1 MDPLLTLGGKGN
13 VIRFYSKMKNP
24 YIHFIQQHTII
35 KFLIAFAISAVLYAM
50 SSFLFPI
57 LLAIG
62 LAFALYPLSRAFVR
76 LQLGKTG
83 MHPSRVVAIIL
94 AFIASAIFGLIV
106 ISFVVLPLFEQ
117 LNELLAK
124 LPEYSKQME
133 GESLLRILK
142 EPVAEGAPVLPSSL
156 EGLLEDAINAVMGFL
171 ANVARNLLNSTV
183 QMVAN
188 LVGLIVVPFLAFY
201 FLKDWRQLCTMIT
214 DLFTPDARPKV
225 SRVLARI
232 GVAIS
237 GYVEGLWIMSML
249 SALSV
254 TIVLLILGVPY
265 PLVFG
270 LIALLAET
278 IPVIGPMVSAI
289 PAIFVAYTSTTPDT
303 ALCVAVFYIIYY
315 TIDSQMLQPTVMGK
329 KIKLHPVVILL
340 ALMISGKLFGI
351 LGMLFAMPVAAV
363 YRVLYDELWH
373 YDGNDTEGELTI
385 EEIAATLTTDPTD
398 DQMVQQRKE
407 QMERERQ
414 E

>member
-1 MDPLLTLGGKGN
+1 
-13 VIRFYSKMKNP
+13 MKNK
-24 YIHFIQQHTII
+24 YLHYVQQHTVV
-35 KFLIAFAISAVLYAM
+35 KFLIAFIVSAILYAM

-83 MHPSRVVAIIL
+83 MHPSRVAAIVL
-94 AFIASAIFGLIV
+94 AFIASAIFMGIV
-106 ISFVVLPLFEQ
+106 ISFVVLPLFGQ
-117 LNELLAK
+117 INELIVK
-124 LPEYSKQME
+124 LPEYSEQMQ

-142 EPVAEGAPVLPSSL
+142 DPSAGVPMLPSNL
-156 EGLLEDAINAVMGFL
+156 EGLLNDAINSIMGFL
-171 ANVARNLLNSTV
+171 TNVVRNLLNSTV
-183 QMVAN
+183 QLVAN

-201 FLKDWRQLCTMIT
+201 FLKDWKVLCNMIT
-214 DLFTPDARPKV
+214 DLFTPGARPKA
-225 SRVLARI
+225 SRVLANI
-232 GVAIS
+232 GIAIS
-237 GYVEGLWIMSML
+237 SYVEGLWKLSLL

-278 IPVIGPMVSAI
+278 IPVIGPIISAI
-289 PAIFVAYTSTTPDT
+289 PAIFVAYTSTTAHT
-303 ALCVAVFYIIYY
+303 AFVLAIFYIVYY
-315 TIDSQMLQPTVMGK
+315 TVDSQVLQPVIMGK

-340 ALMISGKLFGI
+340 ALMIGGKLFGI

-373 YDGNDTEGELTI
+373 YNGKDM
-385 EEIAATLTTDPTD
+385 EEDLETDEVAASLTTDPTD
-398 DQMVQQRKE
+398 DQLVQQRKE
-407 QMERERQ
+407 MAERNKN
-414 E
+414 

>member
-13 VIRFYSKMKNP
+13 VIRFYSKMKSP

-188 LVGLIVVPFLAFY
+188 LVAVPGFLFPERLAAALHDDYGPVHAGCPSQGQPCTGPDRRGHQRLCGRPVDHEYAFGAVRDHCTVDFGCSVSVGLWPYRFAG
-201 FLKDWRQLCTMIT
+201 RNH
-214 DLFTPDARPKV
+214 
-225 SRVLARI
+225 
-232 GVAIS
+232 S
-237 GYVEGLWIMSML
+237 GYRTDDFRYPCDFRCLYFHDAGYG
-249 SALSV
+249 
-254 TIVLLILGVPY
+254 IVRRCFLYYLLHHRQ
-265 PLVFG
+265 
-270 LIALLAET
+270 
-278 IPVIGPMVSAI
+278 S
-289 PAIFVAYTSTTPDT
+289 D
-303 ALCVAVFYIIYY
+303 
-315 TIDSQMLQPTVMGK
+315 
-329 KIKLHPVVILL
+329 
-340 ALMISGKLFGI
+340 
-351 LGMLFAMPVAAV
+351 VAA
-363 YRVLYDELWH
+363 YR
-373 YDGNDTEGELTI
+373 NGEK
-385 EEIAATLTTDPTD
+385 D
-398 DQMVQQRKE
+398 
-407 QMERERQ
+407 
-414 E
+414 

>member
-1 MDPLLTLGGKGN
+1 
-13 VIRFYSKMKNP
+13 MKNK
-24 YIHFIQQHTII
+24 YLHYVQQHTVV
-35 KFLIAFAISAVLYAM
+35 KFLIAFIVSAMLYAM

-83 MHPSRVVAIIL
+83 MHPSRVAAIVL
-94 AFIASAIFGLIV
+94 AFIASAIFMGIV
-106 ISFVVLPLFEQ
+106 ISFVVLPLFGQ
-117 LNELLAK
+117 INELIVK
-124 LPEYSKQME
+124 LPEYSEQMQ

-142 EPVAEGAPVLPSSL
+142 DPSAGVPMLPSNL
-156 EGLLEDAINAVMGFL
+156 EGLLNDAINSIMGFL
-171 ANVARNLLNSTV
+171 TNVVRNLLNSTV
-183 QMVAN
+183 QLVAN

-201 FLKDWRQLCTMIT
+201 FLKDWKVLCNMIT
-214 DLFTPDARPKV
+214 DLFTPEARPKA
-225 SRVLARI
+225 SRVMANI
-232 GVAIS
+232 GIAIS
-237 GYVEGLWIMSML
+237 SYVEGLWKLSIL

-278 IPVIGPMVSAI
+278 IPVIGPIISAI
-289 PAIFVAYTSTTPDT
+289 PAIFVAYTSTTAHT
-303 ALCVAVFYIIYY
+303 AFVLAIFYIVYY
-315 TIDSQMLQPTVMGK
+315 TVDSQVLQPVIMGK

-340 ALMISGKLFGI
+340 ALMIGGKLFGI

-373 YDGNDTEGELTI
+373 YNGEDI
-385 EEIAATLTTDPTD
+385 EEDLETDEVAASLTTDPTD
-398 DQMVQQRKE
+398 DQLVQQRKE
-407 QMERERQ
+407 MAERNKN
-414 E
+414 

>member
-1 MDPLLTLGGKGN
+1 
-13 VIRFYSKMKNP
+13 MKNK
-24 YIHFIQQHTII
+24 YLHYVQQHTVV
-35 KFLIAFAISAVLYAM
+35 KFLIAFIVSAILYAM

-83 MHPSRVVAIIL
+83 MHPSRVAAIVL
-94 AFIASAIFGLIV
+94 AFIASAIFMGIV
-106 ISFVVLPLFEQ
+106 ISFVVLPLFGQ
-117 LNELLAK
+117 INELIVK
-124 LPEYSKQME
+124 LPEYSEQMQ

-142 EPVAEGAPVLPSSL
+142 DPSAGVPMLPSNL
-156 EGLLEDAINAVMGFL
+156 EGLLNDAINSIMGFL
-171 ANVARNLLNSTV
+171 TNVVRNLLNSTV
-183 QMVAN
+183 QLVAN

-201 FLKDWRQLCTMIT
+201 FLKDWKVLCNMIT
-214 DLFTPDARPKV
+214 DLFTPEARPKA
-225 SRVLARI
+225 SRVLANI
-232 GVAIS
+232 GIAIS
-237 GYVEGLWIMSML
+237 SYVEGLWKLSLL

-278 IPVIGPMVSAI
+278 IPVIGPIISAI
-289 PAIFVAYTSTTPDT
+289 PAIFVAYTSTTAHT
-303 ALCVAVFYIIYY
+303 AFVLAIFYIVYY
-315 TIDSQMLQPTVMGK
+315 TVDSQVLQPVIMGK

-340 ALMISGKLFGI
+340 ALMIGGKLFGI

-373 YDGNDTEGELTI
+373 YDGKDM
-385 EEIAATLTTDPTD
+385 EEDLETDEVAASLTTDPTD
-398 DQMVQQRKE
+398 DQLVQQRKE
-407 QMERERQ
+407 MAERNKN
-414 E
+414 

>member
-1 MDPLLTLGGKGN
+1 
-13 VIRFYSKMKNP
+13 MKST
-24 YIHFIQQHTII
+24 YVHFIQQHTIV
-35 KFLIAFAISAVLYAM
+35 KFLIAFVVSAVLYAM

-62 LAFALYPLSRAFVR
+62 LAFALYPLTRIFVR

-83 MHPSRVVAIIL
+83 MHPSRVAAIVL
-94 AFIASAIFGLIV
+94 AFVVSAIFTVGV
-106 ISFVVLPLFEQ
+106 VSFVVLPLFGQ

-133 GESLLRILK
+133 GDSLLGLLK
-142 EPVAEGAPVLPSSL
+142 DPTASGAPLLPSSL
-156 EGLLEDAINAVMGFL
+156 EGLLEDAINSIMGFL
-171 ANVARNLLNSTV
+171 ASVVRNLLNSTV

-188 LVGLIVVPFLAFY
+188 LVGLVVVPFLAFY
-201 FLKDWRQLCTMIT
+201 FLKDWRQLCLMIT
-214 DLFTPDARPKV
+214 DLFTPGARPKV
-225 SRVLARI
+225 SHVLARI

-237 GYVEGLWIMSML
+237 GYVEGLWKLSLL

-270 LIALLAET
+270 LIALVAET
-278 IPVIGPMVSAI
+278 IPVIGPMISAI
-289 PAIFVAYTSTTPDT
+289 PAIFVAYTATTPNT
-303 ALCVAVFYIIYY
+303 ALLLAVFYVIYY
-315 TIDSQMLQPTVMGK
+315 TMDSQMLQPIVMGK

-340 ALMISGKLFGI
+340 ALMIGGKLFGI

-373 YDGNDTEGELTI
+373 YDGEEPEKDSKDIVEEDIVTD
-385 EEIAATLTTDPTD
+385 EIAASLTTDPVD
-398 DQMVQQRKE
+398 DQLVQQRKE
-407 QMERERQ
+407 QMERESKGN
-414 E
+414 

>member
-13 VIRFYSKMKNP
+13 VIRFYSKMKSP

-106 ISFVVLPLFEQ
+106 ISFVVLP
-117 LNELLAK
+117 
-124 LPEYSKQME
+124 KQME

-278 IPVIGPMVSAI
+278 IPVIGPMISAI

>member
-13 VIRFYSKMKNP
+13 VIRFYSKMKSP

-35 KFLIAFAISAVLYAM
+35 KFLIAFAVSAVLYAM

-254 TIVLLILGVPY
+254 TIVLLI
-265 PLVFG
+265 
-270 LIALLAET
+270 
-278 IPVIGPMVSAI
+278 
-289 PAIFVAYTSTTPDT
+289 FVAYTSTTPDT

-351 LGMLFAMPVAAV
+351 LGMLFAMPVAAL

>member
-1 MDPLLTLGGKGN
+1 
-13 VIRFYSKMKNP
+13 MKNK
-24 YIHFIQQHTII
+24 YLHYVQQHTVV
-35 KFLIAFAISAVLYAM
+35 KFLIAFIVSAILYAM

-83 MHPSRVVAIIL
+83 MHPSRVAAIVL
-94 AFIASAIFGLIV
+94 AFIASAIFMGIV
-106 ISFVVLPLFEQ
+106 ISFVVLPLFGQ
-117 LNELLAK
+117 INELIVK
-124 LPEYSKQME
+124 LPEYSEQMQ

-142 EPVAEGAPVLPSSL
+142 DPSAGVPMLPSNL
-156 EGLLEDAINAVMGFL
+156 EGLLNDAINSIMGFL
-171 ANVARNLLNSTV
+171 TNVVRNLLNSTV
-183 QMVAN
+183 QLVAN

-201 FLKDWRQLCTMIT
+201 FLKDWKVLCNMIT
-214 DLFTPDARPKV
+214 DLFTPEARPKA
-225 SRVLARI
+225 SRVMANI
-232 GVAIS
+232 GIAIS
-237 GYVEGLWIMSML
+237 SYVEGLWKLSIL

-278 IPVIGPMVSAI
+278 IPVIGPIISAI
-289 PAIFVAYTSTTPDT
+289 PAIFVAYTSTTAHT
-303 ALCVAVFYIIYY
+303 AFVLAIFYIVYY
-315 TIDSQMLQPTVMGK
+315 TVDSQVLQPVIMGK

-340 ALMISGKLFGI
+340 ALMIGGKLFGI

-373 YDGNDTEGELTI
+373 YDGKDM
-385 EEIAATLTTDPTD
+385 EEDLETDEVAASLTTDPTD
-398 DQMVQQRKE
+398 DQLVQQRKE
-407 QMERERQ
+407 MAERNKN
-414 E
+414 

>member
-1 MDPLLTLGGKGN
+1 
-13 VIRFYSKMKNP
+13 MKNK
-24 YIHFIQQHTII
+24 YLHYVQQHTVV
-35 KFLIAFAISAVLYAM
+35 KFLIAFIVSAILYAM

-83 MHPSRVVAIIL
+83 MHPSRVAAIVL
-94 AFIASAIFGLIV
+94 AFIASAIFMGIV
-106 ISFVVLPLFEQ
+106 ISFVVLPVFGQ
-117 LNELLAK
+117 INELIVK
-124 LPEYSKQME
+124 LPEYSEQMQ

-142 EPVAEGAPVLPSSL
+142 DPSAGVPMLPSNL
-156 EGLLEDAINAVMGFL
+156 EGLLNDAINSIMGFL
-171 ANVARNLLNSTV
+171 TNVVRNLLNSTV
-183 QMVAN
+183 QLVAN

-201 FLKDWRQLCTMIT
+201 FLKDWKVLCNMIT
-214 DLFTPDARPKV
+214 DLFTPEARPKA
-225 SRVLARI
+225 SRVMANI
-232 GVAIS
+232 GIAIS
-237 GYVEGLWIMSML
+237 SYVEGLWKLSIL

-278 IPVIGPMVSAI
+278 IPVIGPIISAI
-289 PAIFVAYTSTTPDT
+289 PAIFVAYTSTTAHT
-303 ALCVAVFYIIYY
+303 AFVLAIFYIVYY
-315 TIDSQMLQPTVMGK
+315 TVDSQVLQPVIMGK

-340 ALMISGKLFGI
+340 ALMIGGKLFGI

-373 YDGNDTEGELTI
+373 YDGKDM
-385 EEIAATLTTDPTD
+385 EEDLETDEVAASLTTDPTD
-398 DQMVQQRKE
+398 DQLVQQRKE
-407 QMERERQ
+407 MAVQKKN
-414 E
+414 

>member
-1 MDPLLTLGGKGN
+1 
-13 VIRFYSKMKNP
+13 MKNK
-24 YIHFIQQHTII
+24 YLHYVQQHTVV
-35 KFLIAFAISAVLYAM
+35 KFLIAFIVSAILYAM

-83 MHPSRVVAIIL
+83 MHPSRVAAIVL
-94 AFIASAIFGLIV
+94 AFIASAIFMGIV
-106 ISFVVLPLFEQ
+106 ISFVVLPLFGQ
-117 LNELLAK
+117 INELIVK
-124 LPEYSKQME
+124 LPEYSEQMQ

-142 EPVAEGAPVLPSSL
+142 DPSAGVPMLPSNL
-156 EGLLEDAINAVMGFL
+156 EGLLNDAINSIMGFL
-171 ANVARNLLNSTV
+171 TNVVRNLLNSTV
-183 QMVAN
+183 QLVAN

-201 FLKDWRQLCTMIT
+201 FLKDWKVLCNMIT
-214 DLFTPDARPKV
+214 DLFTPEARPKA
-225 SRVLARI
+225 SRVMANI
-232 GVAIS
+232 GIAIS
-237 GYVEGLWIMSML
+237 SYVEGLWKLSLL

-278 IPVIGPMVSAI
+278 IPVIGPIISAI
-289 PAIFVAYTSTTPDT
+289 PAIFVAYTSTTAHT
-303 ALCVAVFYIIYY
+303 AFVLAIFYIVYY
-315 TIDSQMLQPTVMGK
+315 TVDSQVLQPVIMGK

-340 ALMISGKLFGI
+340 ALMIGGKLFGI

-373 YDGNDTEGELTI
+373 YNGEDI
-385 EEIAATLTTDPTD
+385 EEDLETDEVAASLTTDPTD
-398 DQMVQQRKE
+398 DQLVQQRKE
-407 QMERERQ
+407 MAERKNK
-414 E
+414 

>member
-1 MDPLLTLGGKGN
+1 
-13 VIRFYSKMKNP
+13 MKDS
-24 YIHFIQQHTII
+24 YVRFIQQHTII
-35 KFLIAFAISAVLYAM
+35 KFLIAFAFSAVLYAM

-57 LLAIG
+57 MLAIG
-62 LAFALYPLSRAFVR
+62 VAFALYPLSRMFVR

-83 MHPSRVVAIIL
+83 MHPSRVAAIVL
-94 AFIASAIFGLIV
+94 AFIASTVVMVCAV
-106 ISFVVLPLFEQ
+106 SYVVLPLFAQ
-117 LNELLAK
+117 LNELLVK
-124 LPEYSKQME
+124 LPEYSRQME
-133 GESLLRILK
+133 GDSLLRILK
-142 EPVAEGAPVLPSSL
+142 EPSGSVPMLPSSL
-156 EGLLEDAINAVMGFL
+156 EGLLEEAINSVMGFL
-171 ANVARNLLNSTV
+171 ASVARNLLNSTV

-188 LVGLIVVPFLAFY
+188 LLGLVVVPFLAFY
-201 FLKDWRQLCTMIT
+201 FLKDWRQLCRMIT

-225 SRVLARI
+225 SHVLARI
-232 GVAIS
+232 GIAIS
-237 GYVEGLWIMSML
+237 GYVQGLWIMSML
-249 SALSV
+249 AALSV
-254 TIVLLILGVPY
+254 TLVLLILGVPY

-278 IPVIGPMVSAI
+278 IPVIGPMISAI
-289 PAIFVAYTSTTPDT
+289 PALFVAYTSTTPNT
-303 ALCVAVFYIIYY
+303 ALCLAVFYVVYY
-315 TIDSQMLQPTVMGK
+315 TLDSQMLQPIVMGK

-340 ALMISGKLFGI
+340 ALLISGKLFGI
-351 LGMLFAMPVAAV
+351 LGMLFAMPAAAV

>member
-1 MDPLLTLGGKGN
+1 
-13 VIRFYSKMKNP
+13 MKNK
-24 YIHFIQQHTII
+24 YLHYVQQHTVV
-35 KFLIAFAISAVLYAM
+35 KFLIAFIVSAILYAM

-83 MHPSRVVAIIL
+83 MHPSRVAAIVL
-94 AFIASAIFGLIV
+94 AFIASAIFMGIV
-106 ISFVVLPLFEQ
+106 ISFVVLPLFGQ
-117 LNELLAK
+117 INELIVK
-124 LPEYSKQME
+124 LPEYSEQMQ

-142 EPVAEGAPVLPSSL
+142 DPSAGVPMLPSNL
-156 EGLLEDAINAVMGFL
+156 EGLLNDAINSIMGFL
-171 ANVARNLLNSTV
+171 TNVVRNLLNSTV
-183 QMVAN
+183 QLVAN

-201 FLKDWRQLCTMIT
+201 FLKDWKVLCNMIT
-214 DLFTPDARPKV
+214 DLFTPEARPKA
-225 SRVLARI
+225 SRVMANI
-232 GVAIS
+232 GIAIS
-237 GYVEGLWIMSML
+237 SYVEGLWKLSIL

-278 IPVIGPMVSAI
+278 IPVIGPIISAI
-289 PAIFVAYTSTTPDT
+289 PAIFVAYTSTTAHT
-303 ALCVAVFYIIYY
+303 AFVLAIFYIVYY
-315 TIDSQMLQPTVMGK
+315 TVDSQVLQPVIMGK

-340 ALMISGKLFGI
+340 ALMIGGKLFGI

-373 YDGNDTEGELTI
+373 YNGEDI
-385 EEIAATLTTDPTD
+385 EEDLETDEVAASLTTDPTD
-398 DQMVQQRKE
+398 DQLVQQRKE
-407 QMERERQ
+407 MAERNKN
-414 E
+414 

>member
-1 MDPLLTLGGKGN
+1 
-13 VIRFYSKMKNP
+13 MKNK
-24 YIHFIQQHTII
+24 YLHYVQQHTVV
-35 KFLIAFAISAVLYAM
+35 KFLIAFIVSAILYAM

-83 MHPSRVVAIIL
+83 MHPSRVAAIVL
-94 AFIASAIFGLIV
+94 AFIASAIFMGIV
-106 ISFVVLPLFEQ
+106 ISFVVLPLFGQ
-117 LNELLAK
+117 INELIVK
-124 LPEYSKQME
+124 LPEYSEQMQ

-142 EPVAEGAPVLPSSL
+142 DPSAGVPMLPSNL
-156 EGLLEDAINAVMGFL
+156 EGLLNDAINSIMGFL
-171 ANVARNLLNSTV
+171 TNVVRNLLNSTV
-183 QMVAN
+183 QLVAN

-201 FLKDWRQLCTMIT
+201 FLKDWKVLCNMIT
-214 DLFTPDARPKV
+214 DLFTPGARPKA
-225 SRVLARI
+225 SRVLANI
-232 GVAIS
+232 GIAIS
-237 GYVEGLWIMSML
+237 SYVEGLWKLSLL

-278 IPVIGPMVSAI
+278 IPVIGPIISAI
-289 PAIFVAYTSTTPDT
+289 PAIFVAYTSTTAHT
-303 ALCVAVFYIIYY
+303 AFVLAIFYIVYY
-315 TIDSQMLQPTVMGK
+315 TVDSQVLQPVIMGK

-340 ALMISGKLFGI
+340 ALMIGGKLFGI

-373 YDGNDTEGELTI
+373 YDGKDM
-385 EEIAATLTTDPTD
+385 EEDLETDEVAASLTTDPTD
-398 DQMVQQRKE
+398 DQLVQQRKE
-407 QMERERQ
+407 MAVQKKN
-414 E
+414 

>member
-1 MDPLLTLGGKGN
+1 
-13 VIRFYSKMKNP
+13 MKNK
-24 YIHFIQQHTII
+24 YLHYVQQHTVV
-35 KFLIAFAISAVLYAM
+35 KFLIAFIVSAILYAM

-83 MHPSRVVAIIL
+83 MHPSRVAAIVL
-94 AFIASAIFGLIV
+94 AFIASAIFMGIV
-106 ISFVVLPLFEQ
+106 ISFVVLPLFGQ
-117 LNELLAK
+117 INELIVK
-124 LPEYSKQME
+124 LPEYSEQMQ

-142 EPVAEGAPVLPSSL
+142 DPSAGVPMLPSNL
-156 EGLLEDAINAVMGFL
+156 EGLLNDAINSIMGFL
-171 ANVARNLLNSTV
+171 TNVVRNLLNSTV
-183 QMVAN
+183 QLVAN

-201 FLKDWRQLCTMIT
+201 FLKDWKVLCNMIT
-214 DLFTPDARPKV
+214 DLFTPGARPKA
-225 SRVLARI
+225 SRVLANI
-232 GVAIS
+232 GIAIS
-237 GYVEGLWIMSML
+237 SYVEGLWKLSLL

-278 IPVIGPMVSAI
+278 IPVIGPIISAI
-289 PAIFVAYTSTTPDT
+289 PAIFVAYTSTTAHT
-303 ALCVAVFYIIYY
+303 AFVLAIFYIVYY
-315 TIDSQMLQPTVMGK
+315 TVDSQVLQPVIMGK

-340 ALMISGKLFGI
+340 ALMIGGKLFGI

-373 YDGNDTEGELTI
+373 YDGKDM
-385 EEIAATLTTDPTD
+385 EEDLETDEVAASLTTDPTD
-398 DQMVQQRKE
+398 DQLVQQRKE
-407 QMERERQ
+407 MAERNKN
-414 E
+414 